1 MPTQVGAPPVSDSS
15 RSLFFGA
22 NAARTGHFEGEGPL
36 VVKRARWKFAP
47 SSPVTTRNTP
57 AIHDGV
63 LFANFDNDKLY
74 ALDLSKGKE
83 LWSVRV
89 GGGVPESISNP
100 MVAHGL
106 LFVVGGGQC
115 HAVDLG
121 THAIRWSVSCDA
133 EATSSPIVVDD
144 DVYVGTRLGGVVAI
158 DARTGAER
166 WRVLLRRGES
176 VQSAVS
182 VTREYVVV
190 GTSQGFAEGHVV
202 ALDRATGVER
212 WSAKAGAMGHGGAPA
227 INGSTVYALSGMGK
241 RLRALDLA
249 SGKERW
255 SYETRGALWGTP
267 AVADGVVCFT
277 GDHAILHALNEK
289 TGKEL
294 WSVTLDK
301 SPAATVS
308 PAIAG
313 DVVYMG
319 AGNAIHAWTLREGTE
334 RWRWKAPYRVTTAPL
349 VADGTVY
356 VGCERAVIALA

>member
-1 MPTQVGAPPVSDSS
+1 MSDSS
-15 RSLFFGA
+15 RSVFFGA
-22 NAARTGHFEGEGPL
+22 NAARTGHFEGAGPL
-36 VVKRARWKFAP
+36 VVKRARWKFTMSTLA
-47 SSPVTTRNTP
+47 TTRNTP

-74 ALDLSKGKE
+74 ALDLSKGNE

-89 GGGVPESISNP
+89 GGRVSESISNP

-121 THAIRWSVSCDA
+121 THAIRWSVSCDS

-166 WRVLLRRGES
+166 WRVQLRCGES

-182 VTREYVVV
+182 VTRDQVVV
-190 GTSQGFAEGHVV
+190 GTRRDFVEGHVV

-212 WSAKAGAMGHGGAPA
+212 WSAKAGAMGNGGAPA
-227 INGSTVYALSGMGK
+227 IKGSTVYALSGLGK
-241 RLRALDLA
+241 CLRALDLA

-255 SYETRGALWGTP
+255 SYETGGALWGTP

-277 GDHAILHALNEK
+277 GDHKILHALDEK
-289 TGKEL
+289 TGKEI
-294 WSVTLDK
+294 WSVALDK
-301 SPAATVS
+301 PPTATVS

-313 DVVYMG
+313 GVVYMG
-319 AGNAIHAWTLREGTE
+319 AGNAVHAWTLREGTE

-356 VGCERAVIALA
+356 VGCDRAVIALG